1 MIQLMNKRQIKPA
14 DKSFRFGFTLI
25 ELLVVIAIIAI
36 LAGMLLP
43 ALSKAKTKANGIYCM
58 NNNRQIMIAWK
69 MYADD
74 NEDWIPWAY
83 GVPHAWMQGILN
95 WSGGN
100 RSNWDI
106 NQDIKQ
112 SKLWPYIKD
121 HKPFKCPA
129 DLSTVSF
136 RGQSYPRVRSMSM
149 LNWVGGNAGTD
160 GGWGPDWKVYTKT
173 SHMTQP
179 GPAKTF
185 VLIDEREDSINDS
198 FWVVS
203 MDGFP
208 NNPRSAKIVDYP
220 AAYHN
225 NAAGISFAD
234 GHALI
239 KKWVDPRTVPALK
252 RNGDIPLNVPSP
264 GNPDVYWLQDHS
276 TRRK

>member
-1 MIQLMNKRQIKPA
+1 MIKNTSNKKFHVG
-14 DKSFRFGFTLI
+14 FRNKAGFTLI

-43 ALSKAKTKANGIYCM
+43 ALSKAKSKASGIYCM
-58 NNNRQIMIAWK
+58 NNNRQLMIAWK
-69 MYADD
+69 LYADD
-74 NEDWIPWAY
+74 NDDWIPWAY
-83 GVPHAWMQGILN
+83 GSPYAWMQGILSN
-95 WSGGN
+95 SGAN

-106 NQDIKQ
+106 EQDIKK
-112 SKLWPYIKD
+112 SPLWTYVKD
-121 HKPFKCPA
+121 HKIFKCPA

-136 RGQSYPRVRSMSM
+136 RGQAYPRVRSMAM
-149 LNWVGGNAGTD
+149 LNWVGGNSGTD
-160 GGWGPDWKVYTKT
+160 GGWGPAWKVYTKT
-173 SHMTQP
+173 SHMAQP
-179 GPAKTF
+179 GPSKTF

-203 MDGFP
+203 MDSYP
-208 NNPRSAKIVDYP
+208 NNGRAAKLVDYP

-239 KKWVDPRTVPALK
+239 KKWLDPRTIPALQ
-252 RNGDIPLNVPSP
+252 RNGQIPLNQPSP
-264 GNPDVYWLQDHS
+264 SNVDVWWLQDHA